1 MAVEFRGE
9 ISDINDAEQIRRL
22 KKKLTVKDL
31 EIADKARQINDLRG
45 AMDTLINQYA
55 VEKAELDIAMKEL
68 KEKNQVLRRDL
79 AQVRNSMKR
88 TAET

>member
-31 EIADKARQINDLRG
+31 EIADKARQINDLKG

>member
-22 KKKLTVKDL
+22 KKKLTVKYL
-31 EIADKARQINDLRG
+31 EIADKARQINDLKG

>member
-22 KKKLTVKDL
+22 KKKLTVKYL
-31 EIADKARQINDLRG
+31 EIADKEKLIDKLKE

>member
-9 ISDINDAEQIRRL
+9 ISDMNDAEQIRRL
-22 KKKLTVKDL
+22 KRKLAVKDL
-31 EIADKARQINDLRG
+31 EIADKARQINDLKG
-45 AMDTLINQYA
+45 AMDTLINQCA
-55 VEKAELDIAMKEL
+55 TERAELDMAMKEL